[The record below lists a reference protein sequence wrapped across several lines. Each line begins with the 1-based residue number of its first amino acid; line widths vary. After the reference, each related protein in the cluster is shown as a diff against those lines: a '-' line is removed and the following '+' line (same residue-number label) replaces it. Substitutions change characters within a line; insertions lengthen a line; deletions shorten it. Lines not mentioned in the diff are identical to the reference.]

1 MILKTGTWCIM
12 LLELCLGTL
21 IWFRRLRYPLL
32 LLGLLLHLSI
42 EYAINI
48 PMFQWDVLTAYILF
62 VDPADLDRVWRVICQ
77 RALRPS
83 GAGL

>member
-1 MILKTGTWCIM
+1 
-12 LLELCLGTL
+12 
-21 IWFRRLRYPLL
+21 
-32 LLGLLLHLSI
+32 
-42 EYAINI
+42 
-48 PMFQWDVLTAYILF
+48 MFQWDVLTAYILF